1 MSPVQRLLSPFQ
13 SFVRSESAGGILLI
27 MAAVAAFVW
36 ANSPWAEGYEAL
48 KSTYFT
54 VELGGE
60 GLSKPLI
67 LWVNDGLMA
76 LFFLLVGLEIKREL
90 LVGELS
96 SPQAAALPIFA
107 AVGGMVVPAGIY
119 VLLQGGGPGLDGW
132 GVPMAT
138 DIAFALGI
146 LSLLGPRV
154 PVALKVFLTALAI
167 VDDLGAVL
175 VIALFYTAD
184 LSLGSLAVSILAWG
198 AALLYGMLGGRK
210 IPIFLALGLVVWFFM
225 LKSGVHATVAG
236 VLLAFAIPLQ
246 RDLEPRELSRK
257 LGHMFQD
264 RDFEQEVVE
273 VEHLEHLVHR
283 AHSPLHNLEHGLLP
297 WSAFFIMP
305 VFALFNAGFTLSPEA
320 SLTVP
325 VALGA
330 FLGLLVGKPIGV
342 VLFSWLAVA
351 SGRAVLPERVT
362 WGSIFGT
369 GLLAGIGFTMSLFIG
384 ALAFSDAPELLDQ
397 VKMGVLSASV
407 VAAVVGY
414 LVLRLGSGAS
424 QTTSQTT

>member
-1 MSPVQRLLSPFQ
+1 MTRVKRLLSPFQ

-27 MAAVAAFVW
+27 VAAAVAFAW
-36 ANSPWAEGYEAL
+36 ANSPWAAGYEAL

-54 VELGGE
+54 VELGGQ

-96 SPQAAALPIFA
+96 SPKAAALPIFA
-107 AVGGMVVPAGIY
+107 AVGGMVVPAGVY
-119 VLLQGGGPGLDGW
+119 ALLQGGGPGLDGW

-154 PVALKVFLTALAI
+154 PLALKVFLTALAI

-198 AALLYGMLGGRK
+198 AVLLYGMLGGRK
-210 IPIFLALGLVVWFFM
+210 IPIFLTLGLVVWFFM

-236 VLLAFAIPLQ
+236 VLLAFAVPLQ
-246 RDLEPRELSRK
+246 RDLEPRELGK
-257 LGHMFQD
+257 ELGRMFQD
-264 RDFEQEVVE
+264 RDFERQVVE
-273 VEHLEHLVHR
+273 VEHLEGLVDQ

-305 VFALFNAGFTLSPEA
+305 VFALFNAGFTVSPEA
-320 SLTVP
+320 SLTAP

-342 VLFSWLAVA
+342 ALFSWLAVA
-351 SGRAVLPERVT
+351 TGRAVLPAGVG
-362 WGSIFGT
+362 WGAILGT

-384 ALAFSDAPELLDQ
+384 ALAFGDAPALLDQ
-397 VKMGVLSASV
+397 AKMGVLSASV
-407 VAAVVGY
+407 VAAAVGY
-414 LVLRLGSGAS
+414 WVVRYTTN
-424 QTTSQTT
+424 QTT

>member
-1 MSPVQRLLSPFQ
+1 MPQLKRLLSPFQ
-13 SFVRSESAGGILLI
+13 SFVRSESAGGILL
-27 MAAVAAFVW
+27 MVAAAAAFAW
-36 ANSPWAEGYEAL
+36 ANSPWAEAYEAL

-90 LVGELS
+90 LVGELNNRK
-96 SPQAAALPIFA
+96 AAALPIFA

-119 VLLQGGGPGLDGW
+119 VLIQRGGPGIDGW

-154 PVALKVFLTALAI
+154 PIALKVFLTAVAI

-184 LSLGSLAVSILAWG
+184 LSLGALAASILAWA
-198 AALLYGMLGGRK
+198 AALFYGMRGGRK
-210 IPIFLALGLVVWFFM
+210 LPVFLLIGVVVWFFM

-236 VLLAFAIPLQ
+236 VLLAFTIPLR
-246 RDLEPRELSRK
+246 RDLEPRDLREELGR
-257 LGHMFQD
+257 LFRD
-264 RDFEQEVVE
+264 RDFERQEVE
-273 VEHLEHLVHR
+273 VEHLETLVHR
-283 AHSPLHNLEHGLLP
+283 AHSPLHNLEHALLP

-305 VFALFNAGFTLSPEA
+305 VFALFNAGFTLSPDA
-320 SLTVP
+320 SLTAP
-325 VALGA
+325 IALGA

-351 SGRAVLPERVT
+351 SGRAVLPANVG
-362 WGSIFGT
+362 WGAVGGA

-384 ALAFSDAPELLDQ
+384 ALAFTEAPELLDQ
-397 VKMGVLSASV
+397 IKMGVLSASV
-407 VAAVVGY
+407 VAAVLGFV
-414 LVLRLGSGAS
+414 VLRLQT